1 MVETINLIIG
11 IITVLMLGFFLWDR
25 YRPRPH
31 RLDINTK
38 NTLFARLGNSS
49 TKVGNWGIAFYFMT
63 IVNVSRFP
71 FTVKELQLR
80 YKIDGK
86 VLSAISH
93 VILTGTVPS
102 PQEKKDVDSVI
113 VQRGGDSIFL
123 MNWNNLRIEIGLH
136 KTIEPGGVLSGS
148 AYFILNT
155 NDRTKLAQLNEFEF
169 VVTDFLGRE
178 STQKIKIE
186 KDWLEKASDTVIL
199 NKTFSVDKNG
209 TITFA

>member
-1 MVETINLIIG
+1 
-11 IITVLMLGFFLWDR
+11 
-25 YRPRPH
+25 
-31 RLDINTK
+31 
-38 NTLFARLGNSS
+38 
-49 TKVGNWGIAFYFMT
+49 MT

-86 VLSAISH
+86 IRSDISH

-102 PQEKKDVDSVI
+102 PQEKKDVDSAM
-113 VQRGGDSIFL
+113 VQCGGANIFL
-123 MNWNNLRIEIGLH
+123 MNWNNLRTEIGLH

-155 NDRTKLAQLNEFEF
+155 NALTKLAQLNEFVF
-169 VVTDFLGRE
+169 VVTDFSGRE

-186 KDWLEKASDTVIL
+186 KDWLEKASDAVIL
-199 NKTFSVDKNG
+199 NKIFSVDKNG

>member
-1 MVETINLIIG
+1 MIGTINLIIG

-38 NTLFARLGNSS
+38 QTLFARFGNSS
-49 TKVGNWGIAFYFMT
+49 NKAGNWGIVFYSMK

-71 FTVKELQLR
+71 ITVRDLQLR
-80 YKIDGK
+80 YKMDGK
-86 VLSAISH
+86 ILSDISQA
-93 VILTGTVPS
+93 ILTGTSYS
-102 PQEKKDVDSVI
+102 PYDKKDIDSAI
-113 VQRGGDSIFL
+113 VQTGGNNIIL
-123 MNWNNLRIEIGLH
+123 QGWYNLRTVIGLY
-136 KTIEPGGVLSGS
+136 KSIEPGGVLSGS

-155 NDRTKLAQLNEFEF
+155 NDHAKLAQLNEFEF

-186 KDWLEKASDTVIL
+186 KDWLLKANDAVIL
-199 NKTFSVDKNG
+199 NKHFSNDKNG
-209 TITFA
+209 TITYA